1 MFILYWNTVHPF
13 GHRIPFIIINKIRIM
28 SAVVYKTNQRTVWA
42 GLLAAINIHWYGN
55 FRGQK
60 NKIRLNN
67 VL

>member
-1 MFILYWNTVHPF
+1 M
-13 GHRIPFIIINKIRIM
+13 NK
-28 SAVVYKTNQRTVWA
+28 RTVWA
-42 GLLAAINIHWYGN
+42 GLLAVINIPRLGN